1 MPTARCAHHP
11 MTAAAQQ
18 LSSSLH
24 FCRALRCYG
33 EWIAHMQVYRR
44 WLIDEDSSRA
54 EEVNVACQTL
64 TARDSL
70 CYRQRQVS
78 LSGAWAKLQPTAQTQ
93 SQEPINRFQSAWFAK
108 YKGTLSNDNKV
119 SQLSVFMW
127 H

>member
-1 MPTARCAHHP
+1 MKTPHAQKRCTWLVRP
-11 MTAAAQQ
+11 
-18 LSSSLH
+18 SLVH
-24 FCRALRCYG
+24 VHC
-33 EWIAHMQVYRR
+33 
-44 WLIDEDSSRA
+44 
-54 EEVNVACQTL
+54 TL
-64 TARDSL
+64 LTETLL

-78 LSGAWAKLQPTAQTQ
+78 LSGAWTKLQPTAQTQ